1 MGALIRILHLEDN
14 PADGELVK
22 ALLEEDGFACE
33 IVRVETRGA
42 FADALD
48 RQRFDLVVSDFTLP
62 SYDGRSALLL
72 AKAKHPDV
80 PVLFFSGTLG
90 EESAIQSLRDGA
102 TDYVLKQRPA
112 RFVPAVRRALR
123 EAEERAEHKR
133 IEKAM
138 RETQERFIGIYES
151 STDAI
156 AYLTLDGLF
165 LDVNDS
171 FLKLTGHTKE
181 EILTKTYQDLT
192 PTEYRRFE
200 SEIVQKVIRTWEPA
214 EYEKEYI
221 RKDGF
226 RVAISLTVFVVKGR
240 DGQPSGLATI
250 IKDITERKR
259 LEEQLRQAQKME
271 AIGQLTG
278 GIAHDFNNMLTII
291 NGYSELT
298 LQSLKADDPLR
309 PNLEQVKEAGERAAA
324 LTRQLLAFSRKQVLE
339 PRVLDLNAVLTN
351 LDRMLQ
357 RLIGEDINL
366 VTAPASKLWR
376 VKVDP
381 GQIEQVIM
389 NLAVNARDA
398 MSQGG
403 KLTIETANVE
413 LDEAYAREHISVK
426 PGPYVLVAVSDTG
439 CGMDAKTQAR
449 IFEPFFTTKEPGKG
463 TGLGLSTVYGIV
475 KQSGGYIWVYSEVG
489 QGTTFK
495 VCFPRVE
502 AAVETVE
509 PSREA
514 ANTVRGSETILLTE
528 DDAAL
533 RALIRRILE
542 KNGYIVLEAHHGKHA
557 IEVCGQHTGPIHLL
571 VTDVVMPEMSGSEAA
586 GHLSVMR
593 PDMKVLFLSGYAD
606 EAIHR
611 HGVLVPGAAFLPK
624 PFTPNSLARKVRE
637 VLDAPAKE
645 RT

>member
-1 MGALIRILHLEDN
+1 
-14 PADGELVK
+14 
-22 ALLEEDGFACE
+22 
-33 IVRVETRGA
+33 
-42 FADALD
+42 
-48 RQRFDLVVSDFTLP
+48 
-62 SYDGRSALLL
+62 
-72 AKAKHPDV
+72 
-80 PVLFFSGTLG
+80 
-90 EESAIQSLRDGA
+90 
-102 TDYVLKQRPA
+102 
-112 RFVPAVRRALR
+112 
-123 EAEERAEHKR
+123 
-133 IEKAM
+133 
-138 RETQERFIGIYES
+138 
-151 STDAI
+151 
-156 AYLTLDGLF
+156 
-165 LDVNDS
+165 
-171 FLKLTGHTKE
+171 
-181 EILTKTYQDLT
+181 
-192 PTEYRRFE
+192 
-200 SEIVQKVIRTWEPA
+200 
-214 EYEKEYI
+214 
-221 RKDGF
+221 
-226 RVAISLTVFVVKGR
+226 VAISLTVFVVKGR

-413 LDEAYAREHISVK
+413 LDDAYAREHISVQ

-495 VCFPRVE
+495 VYFPRVE

-514 ANTVRGSETILLTE
+514 AKTARGSETVLLVE

-533 RALIRRILE
+533 RTLIRRILQV
-542 KNGYIVLEAHHGKHA
+542 NGYTVLEAHHGKHA
-557 IEVCGQHTGPIHLL
+557 IEVCQQHEGPIHLL
-571 VTDVVMPEMSGSEAA
+571 VTDVVMPEMSGTEAA
-586 GHLSVMR
+586 GHLSVIR
-593 PDMKVLFLSGYAD
+593 PDMKILFLSGYAD

-611 HGVLVPGAAFLPK
+611 HGVLAPGAAFLPK

-637 VLDAPAKE
+637 VLDAPE
-645 RT
+645 NRG